1 MPAKSYIPYILL
13 LVAVCFLSL
22 LGTQRVKE
30 AFQSAGTL
38 LQLET
43 SHVPTIAEVRDTLA
57 SENCPM
63 QEFEPRLCR
72 GDRQHW
78 LRQRVRED
86 MLYLNGSL

>member
-1 MPAKSYIPYILL
+1 MRVIKGPKTLGPKEMPAKSYIPYILL
-13 LVAVCFLSL
+13 LVLVSFLSL

-30 AFQSAGTL
+30 SFQSAGTL

-43 SHVPTIAEVRDTLA
+43 SHVPTEAEVR
-57 SENCPM
+57 
-63 QEFEPRLCR
+63 
-72 GDRQHW
+72 DRQHW